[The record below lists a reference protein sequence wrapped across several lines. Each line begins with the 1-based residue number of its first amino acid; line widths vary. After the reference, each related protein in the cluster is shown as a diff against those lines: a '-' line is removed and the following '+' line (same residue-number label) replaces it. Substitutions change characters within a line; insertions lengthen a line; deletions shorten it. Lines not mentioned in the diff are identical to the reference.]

1 MKAEFHT
8 QLLAL
13 AKRLTE
19 GKPNR
24 AELHRAVST
33 AYYALFHLL
42 ISDGTKLLQV
52 SPALRIQAGRAFD
65 HGPMKDLCSSIKE
78 GKVPKSL
85 DGLVS
90 LPLPSELITVAAVF
104 WKGQGLRHEADYRP
118 VRQTP
123 FTKSEVQGFVAEVED
138 AFVKWATIAGTP
150 VAKAFLLALMMHKRW
165 DR

>member
-42 ISDGTKLLQV
+42 VSEGAKLLQV
-52 SPALRIQAGRAFD
+52 NAALRSLAGRAFD
-65 HGPMKDLCSSIKE
+65 HGPMKDLCASIKG
-78 GKVPKSL
+78 GKFPKPL
-85 DGLVS
+85 DVLVS
-90 LPLPSELITVAAVF
+90 SPLPSELVTVAAVF
-104 WKGQGLRHEADYRP
+104 WKMQGLRHEADYRP
-118 VRQTP
+118 VRQAP
-123 FTKSEVQGFVAEVED
+123 FTKSEVQGLVAEVED
-138 AFVKWATIAGTP
+138 AFAKWGMIAGTP
-150 VAKAFLLALMMHKRW
+150 AAKAFLLALMMHKKW